1 MFKKKSLNVTEYL
14 SGLTKDNI
22 EEVAATLEKTPA
34 MILQC
39 VNILETWN
47 SRMTNLCSSIFEVLI
62 IILFLLMK
70 SNKNYLN
77 AKIHILFINSIII
90 VFS

>member
-1 MFKKKSLNVTEYL
+1 MFNKQSLNVTEYL

-22 EEVAATLEKTPA
+22 DEVATTLEKTPA

-47 SRMTNLCSSIFEVLI
+47 SRMTNLCSSIFEVFII
-62 IILFLLMK
+62 IILNIFTH
-70 SNKNYLN
+70 
-77 AKIHILFINSIII
+77 KIEYKMLKCICF
-90 VFS
+90 V